1 MGETNSP
8 SVAYVGYD
16 ISPLK
21 RVEFKILTT
30 SRQWPYKAG
39 DLLTEVEF
47 IWNILWQDKKKMTF
61 KYMWLLNRSDLMGRL
76 DCITYVP
83 ECLQIRSLTS

>member
-1 MGETNSP
+1 
-8 SVAYVGYD
+8 
-16 ISPLK
+16 
-21 RVEFKILTT
+21 
-30 SRQWPYKAG
+30 
-39 DLLTEVEF
+39 
-47 IWNILWQDKKKMTF
+47 MTF